1 MSNNVVNFTINLD
14 GNAYKGILQV
24 NDALDDVLVN
34 AKQVK
39 QSFSDWTK
47 DFMGLDA
54 LTNLVG
60 KVSQAFQSMVGSSLD
75 FEQQQANMR
84 TLLNGDAEAT
94 DNLIGKIREYGKA
107 TVYDRSGLIEAQ
119 KTMMAFGLDAE
130 YAFGKLKNIGD
141 IALGD
146 KQKMQSL
153 ALAFSQM
160 SSTGKLMGQDLLQM
174 INAGFNPLEVISQKT
189 GRSIAELK
197 EAMGKGAISAEMVA
211 QAFEWATEEGGRF
224 YQGAETA
231 AQTTAGKIA
240 KMKDQIDDFKISL
253 FEWSHGATAWAAELG
268 NMFVPLSQAM
278 PLFKGLYNISAT
290 TFKHLKA
297 LDFAG
302 VLGGIGRKAT
312 EARISLAFMRKDIET
327 CSMASLGFVR
337 NTVRATMAVGRFATV
352 GLFNA
357 VKGMGAYLLSLV
369 TGGAASRTFANVATA
384 SFAKFALS
392 AKAACKAVGV
402 AVTSIPIVGWIAAAV
417 AAVIG
422 LVTLLWNKSEGFR
435 RVVFGTWE
443 AVKAAV
449 SNAWQYVK
457 TAAQVTWEVLK
468 RVFDRLKESLSGLWE
483 RIKDLFTRLKAALAE
498 AWNRI
503 KPVLKNIAD
512 KVWDAVKVVMKVVA
526 VVTSVVAAVIAA
538 VGLLAKAVWDN
549 LLKPLFQRLFSIVST
564 VVSHVASAV
573 GDIVSFMT
581 SIPEKISTAL
591 DNVRTFFSDLWSSVA
606 GTVRNAVDRITDFVA
621 SIPEKTSSAFDN
633 VRVFFADAWSSV
645 TGTVRNAVDRITG
658 FVTSISER
666 ISTALES
673 VREFFA
679 RVWDSITEK
688 VRGCIDRI
696 TGFVAA
702 IPRRAADGLDNV
714 RAFFA
719 DAWSSVTGTVRN
731 AVDRI
736 TGFVTSIPE
745 RISTALESVRE
756 FFARVWDSI
765 TEKVRSCI
773 DRIKELVE
781 ELRAFVTETFA
792 KAGDFIAGVWER
804 VTEAVG
810 SAVDWIADK
819 LGRIA
824 GWVKTKM
831 VDPIKNAFTGMWDVI
846 RDVFDKILTKLGR
859 LFAPIRELWNKLFP
873 KDKMKDVRLAYGEG
887 TDKGTKS
894 WERSKGKGDVD
905 TGKEAIVLDGKDG
918 LDGLAGVNGKSGK
931 DGKLSDG
938 TLGKNAGTVA
948 GKAQQITI
956 KLESMVGT
964 MNFNGGLRDNASNV
978 ESTLAEMMARILGMA
993 ETAV

>member
-1 MSNNVVNFTINLD
+1 MSNQSVTFTINL
-14 GNAYKGILQV
+14 GGTAYKGMLQLDNAV
-24 NDALDDVLVN
+24 EQVLGSVKEATDVFDKLGKNALNFDVITN
-34 AKQVK
+34 AI
-39 QSFSDWTK
+39 
-47 DFMGLDA
+47 
-54 LTNLVG
+54 G
-60 KVSQAFQSMVGSSLD
+60 KVSQAFQSLVGSSLD

-189 GRSIAELK
+189 GKSIAELK
-197 EAMGKGAISAEMVA
+197 EEMGKGAISAEMVA

-240 KMKDQIDDFKISL
+240 KVKDQIDDFKISL
-253 FEWSHGATAWAAELG
+253 FEWSHGATAWAAEIG
-268 NMFVPLSQAM
+268 NMFVPLSQVL

-312 EARISLAFMRKDIET
+312 EARISLAFMRRDIET

-357 VKGMGAYLLSLV
+357 VKGMGAYLLSLI

-392 AKAACKAVGV
+392 AKAACRAVSV
-402 AVTSIPIVGWIAAAV
+402 AITSIPIIGWIAAAV

-443 AVKAAV
+443 AVKAVV
-449 SNAWQYVK
+449 SNVWQYVK
-457 TAAQVTWEVLK
+457 TAAQVVWEVLK
-468 RVFDRLKESLSGLWE
+468 RVFEWIRGLFERL
-483 RIKDLFTRLKAALAE
+483 RD
-498 AWNRI
+498 
-503 KPVLKNIAD
+503 
-512 KVWDAVKVVMKVVA
+512 
-526 VVTSVVAAVIAA
+526 SVVRI
-538 VGLLAKAVWDN
+538 
-549 LLKPLFQRLFSIVST
+549 F
-564 VVSHVASAV
+564 
-573 GDIVSFMT
+573 T
-581 SIPEKISTAL
+581 SIGE
-591 DNVRTFFSDLWSSVA
+591 FFSMVWGWVSE
-606 GTVRNAVDRITDFVA
+606 TVG
-621 SIPEKTSSAFDN
+621 K
-633 VRVFFADAWSSV
+633 
-645 TGTVRNAVDRITG
+645 
-658 FVTSISER
+658 
-666 ISTALES
+666 
-673 VREFFA
+673 
-679 RVWDSITEK
+679 
-688 VRGCIDRI
+688 
-696 TGFVAA
+696 
-702 IPRRAADGLDNV
+702 
-714 RAFFA
+714 
-719 DAWSSVTGTVRN
+719 
-731 AVDRI
+731 
-736 TGFVTSIPE
+736 
-745 RISTALESVRE
+745 
-756 FFARVWDSI
+756 
-765 TEKVRSCI
+765 
-773 DRIKELVE
+773 
-781 ELRAFVTETFA
+781 
-792 KAGDFIAGVWER
+792 
-804 VTEAVG
+804 
-810 SAVDWIADK
+810 AVDWMAKK
-819 LGRIA
+819 LGSVATWI
-824 GWVKTKM
+824 KTKM
-831 VDPIKNAFTGMWDVI
+831 VDPIRNAFIGMWNVI
-846 RDVFDKILTKLGR
+846 RDVFDKILTKLGK

-873 KDKMKDVRLAYGEG
+873 KNKMKDIKLAYGEG
-887 TDKGTKS
+887 ADKGTKS
-894 WERSKGKGDVD
+894 WERSKSKGDVD
-905 TGKEAIVLDGKDG
+905 TGKETMVLDGKDG

-931 DGKLSDG
+931 DGKTKKELSDG

-956 KLESMVGT
+956 KLENMVGT
-964 MNFNGGLRDNASNV
+964 MNFNGGLKDNASNV
-978 ESTLAEMMARILGMA
+978 ESTLTEMMARILGMA

>member
-1 MSNNVVNFTINLD
+1 MDNIVNFTINLNGTAYTGVAQLD
-14 GNAYKGILQV
+14 EALGN
-24 NDALDDVLVN
+24 VLVDVQ
-34 AKQVK
+34 KT
-39 QSFSDWTK
+39 QSWFGSLK
-47 DFMGLDA
+47 DAIGASSIKLDA
-54 LTNLVG
+54 FIGVVE
-60 KVSQAFQSMVGSSLD
+60 KVSQAFQSLVGSSLD

-84 TLLNGDAEAT
+84 TLLNGDTEAT

-189 GRSIAELK
+189 GKSIAELK
-197 EAMGKGAISAEMVA
+197 EEMGKGAISAEMVA

-240 KMKDQIDDFKISL
+240 KVKDQIDDFKISL
-253 FEWSHGATAWAAELG
+253 FEWSHGLTAWIAEMG
-268 NMFVPLSQAM
+268 NMVVPISQAIPM
-278 PLFKGLYNISAT
+278 FKVLYNISST
-290 TFKHLKA
+290 TFKHLKS

-302 VLGGIGRKAT
+302 MLGGIGRKAT

-327 CSMASLGFVR
+327 CSMASLGFIR

-384 SFAKFALS
+384 SFARFALS
-392 AKAACKAVGV
+392 AKAACRAVSV
-402 AVTSIPIVGWIAAAV
+402 AVTSIPIIGWIAAAV

-457 TAAQVTWEVLK
+457 TAVQIVWTVLK
-468 RVFDRLKESLSGLWE
+468 HVFQWYLNI
-483 RIKDLFTRLKAALAE
+483 IKTVFAA
-498 AWNRI
+498 
-503 KPVLKNIAD
+503 
-512 KVWDAVKVVMKVVA
+512 
-526 VVTSVVAAVIAA
+526 
-538 VGLLAKAVWDN
+538 
-549 LLKPLFQRLFSIVST
+549 
-564 VVSHVASAV
+564 
-573 GDIVSFMT
+573 
-581 SIPEKISTAL
+581 
-591 DNVRTFFSDLWSSVA
+591 
-606 GTVRNAVDRITDFVA
+606 VRNAV
-621 SIPEKTSSAFDN
+621 
-633 VRVFFADAWSSV
+633 
-645 TGTVRNAVDRITG
+645 
-658 FVTSISER
+658 ER
-666 ISTALES
+666 IVETLTTLWEH
-673 VREFFA
+673 VREIFA
-679 RVWDSITEK
+679 RI
-688 VRGCIDRI
+688 
-696 TGFVAA
+696 
-702 IPRRAADGLDNV
+702 
-714 RAFFA
+714 
-719 DAWSSVTGTVRN
+719 
-731 AVDRI
+731 
-736 TGFVTSIPE
+736 
-745 RISTALESVRE
+745 
-756 FFARVWDSI
+756 
-765 TEKVRSCI
+765 
-773 DRIKELVE
+773 
-781 ELRAFVTETFA
+781 
-792 KAGDFIAGVWER
+792 GDFIHGVWSR
-804 VTEAVG
+804 VCESFGVAIN
-810 SAVDWIADK
+810 WIVDK
-819 LGRIA
+819 LGRIG
-824 GWVKTKM
+824 GWIKTKM
-831 VDPIKNAFTGMWDVI
+831 VDPIKDAFTGMWNVI
-846 RDVFDKILTKLGR
+846 RDVFDKILTKLGK

-873 KDKMKDVRLAYGEG
+873 KDKMKDVKLAYAEG
-887 TDKGTKS
+887 ADKGTKS
-894 WERSKGKGDVD
+894 WEKSKSKGDVD
-905 TGKEAIVLDGKDG
+905 TGKETIVLDGKDG

-931 DGKLSDG
+931 DGKTKKELSDG

-956 KLESMVGT
+956 KLENMVGT

-993 ETAV
+993 ETAA

>member
-1 MSNNVVNFTINLD
+1 MANQTVNFTINLD
-14 GNAYKGILQV
+14 GNAYTGIAQI
-24 NDALDDVLVN
+24 DAALGNVLVN
-34 AKQVK
+34 AKNTK
-39 QSFSDWTK
+39 SFFERFKTAAFNFDVI
-47 DFMGLDA
+47 
-54 LTNLVG
+54 TNAIG
-60 KVSQAFQSMVGSSLD
+60 KVSQAFQSLVGSSLD

-189 GRSIAELK
+189 GKSIAELK
-197 EAMGKGAISAEMVA
+197 EEMGKGAISAEMVA

-240 KMKDQIDDFKISL
+240 KVKDQIDDFKISL
-253 FEWSHGATAWAAELG
+253 FEWSHGATAWAAEIG
-268 NMFVPLSQAM
+268 NMFVPLSQSI
-278 PLFKGLYNISAT
+278 PIFKGLYNISST

-302 VLGGIGRKAT
+302 MLGGIGRKAT

-327 CSMASLGFVR
+327 CSMASLGFIR
-337 NTVRATMAVGRFATV
+337 NTVRATIAVGRFATV

-392 AKAACKAVGV
+392 AKAACRAVSV
-402 AVTSIPIVGWIAAAV
+402 AVTSIPIIGWIAAAV

-435 RVVFGTWE
+435 QVVFGTWE
-443 AVKAAV
+443 AVRAAV
-449 SNAWQYVK
+449 SNAWQYIK
-457 TAAQVTWEVLK
+457 TTAQVTWEVLK

-503 KPVLKNIAD
+503 KPVLANIAE
-512 KVWDAVKVVMKVVA
+512 KVWGAVKVVMKVVA
-526 VVTSVVAAVIAA
+526 VVSLVVGAVIAA
-538 VGLLAKAVWDN
+538 VGLLVKTVWDN

-564 VVSHVASAV
+564 VVSRVATAV
-573 GDIVSFMT
+573 GKIV
-581 SIPEKISTAL
+581 
-591 DNVRTFFSDLWSSVA
+591 
-606 GTVRNAVDRITDFVA
+606 
-621 SIPEKTSSAFDN
+621 
-633 VRVFFADAWSSV
+633 
-645 TGTVRNAVDRITG
+645 
-658 FVTSISER
+658 
-666 ISTALES
+666 
-673 VREFFA
+673 
-679 RVWDSITEK
+679 
-688 VRGCIDRI
+688 
-696 TGFVAA
+696 
-702 IPRRAADGLDNV
+702 
-714 RAFFA
+714 
-719 DAWSSVTGTVRN
+719 
-731 AVDRI
+731 
-736 TGFVTSIPE
+736 GFVTSIPE
-745 RISTALESVRE
+745 RISTTLDNVRE
-756 FFARVWDSI
+756 FFAKVWDSI
-765 TEKVRSCI
+765 TGKVRSCI

-792 KAGDFIAGVWER
+792 KAGDFITGVWER
-804 VTEAVG
+804 VRESVG
-810 SAVDWIADK
+810 VAVDWIADK

-831 VDPIKNAFTGMWDVI
+831 VDPIRNAFTGMWNVI
-846 RDVFDKILTKLGR
+846 RDVFDKILTKLGK

-873 KDKMKDVRLAYGEG
+873 KDKMKDVELAYAEG
-887 TDKGTKS
+887 ADKGTKS
-894 WERSKGKGDVD
+894 WEKSKSKGDVD
-905 TGKEAIVLDGKDG
+905 TGKETMVLDGKDG
-918 LDGLAGVNGKSGK
+918 LDGLSGVNGKSGK
-931 DGKLSDG
+931 DGKTKKELSEG

-956 KLESMVGT
+956 KLENMVGT

-993 ETAV
+993 ETAA

>member
-1 MSNNVVNFTINLD
+1 MANQTVNFTINLD
-14 GNAYKGILQV
+14 GNAYTGIAQI
-24 NDALDDVLVN
+24 DAALGNVLVN
-34 AKQVK
+34 AKNTK
-39 QSFSDWTK
+39 SFFERFKTAAFNFDVI
-47 DFMGLDA
+47 
-54 LTNLVG
+54 TNAIG

-189 GRSIAELK
+189 GRSMAELK

-240 KMKDQIDDFKISL
+240 KVKDQIDDFKISL
-253 FEWSHGATAWAAELG
+253 FEWSHGATAWAAEIG
-268 NMFVPLSQAM
+268 NMFVPLSQSI
-278 PLFKGLYNISAT
+278 PIFKGLYNISST
-290 TFKHLKA
+290 TFKHLQA
-297 LDFAG
+297 LDFSG
-302 VLGGIGRKAT
+302 MLGGIGRKAT

-327 CSMASLGFVR
+327 CSMASLGFIR
-337 NTVRATMAVGRFATV
+337 NTVRATIAVGRFATV

-384 SFAKFALS
+384 SFARFALS
-392 AKAACKAVGV
+392 AKAACRAVSV
-402 AVTSIPIVGWIAAAV
+402 AVTSIPIIGWIAAAV

-449 SNAWQYVK
+449 SNAWQYIK

-468 RVFDRLKESLSGLWE
+468 RVFTRLKEALSGLWE

-503 KPVLKNIAD
+503 KPVLANIAE
-512 KVWDAVKVVMKVVA
+512 KVWGAVKVVMKVVA
-526 VVTSVVAAVIAA
+526 VVSLVVGAVIAA
-538 VGLLAKAVWDN
+538 VGLLVKTVWDN

-564 VVSHVASAV
+564 IVSRVATAV
-573 GDIVSFMT
+573 GNIVSFVT
-581 SIPEKISTAL
+581 SIPEKISTALDNVREFFTRAWDSITGKVRSCIDRITGFVKSIPEKISTAL
-591 DNVRTFFSDLWSSVA
+591 DNVRTFFSNLWSGVTS
-606 GTVRNAVDRITDFVA
+606 TVRND
-621 SIPEKTSSAFDN
+621 
-633 VRVFFADAWSSV
+633 
-645 TGTVRNAVDRITG
+645 
-658 FVTSISER
+658 
-666 ISTALES
+666 
-673 VREFFA
+673 
-679 RVWDSITEK
+679 
-688 VRGCIDRI
+688 
-696 TGFVAA
+696 
-702 IPRRAADGLDNV
+702 
-714 RAFFA
+714 
-719 DAWSSVTGTVRN
+719 
-731 AVDRI
+731 VDRI

-745 RISTALESVRE
+745 RISTALDNVRE

-765 TEKVRSCI
+765 TGKVRSCI

-781 ELRAFVTETFA
+781 ELRTFVTETFA

-804 VTEAVG
+804 VRESVG
-810 SAVDWIADK
+810 VAVDWIADK
-819 LGRIA
+819 FSRIA

-831 VDPIKNAFTGMWDVI
+831 VDPIKNAFTGMWNVI
-846 RDVFDKILTKLGR
+846 RDVFDKILTKLGK

-873 KDKMKDVRLAYGEG
+873 KDKMKDVKLAYAEG
-887 TDKGTKS
+887 ADKGTKS
-894 WERSKGKGDVD
+894 WEKSKSKGDVD
-905 TGKEAIVLDGKDG
+905 TGKETIVLDGKDG

-931 DGKLSDG
+931 DGKTKKELSDG
-938 TLGKNAGTVA
+938 TLGINAGTVA

-956 KLESMVGT
+956 KLENMVGT

-993 ETAV
+993 ETAA

>member
-39 QSFSDWTK
+39 HSFSDWTK
-47 DFMGLDA
+47 DLMGLDA
-54 LTNLVG
+54 VTNLVG
-60 KVSQAFQSMVGSSLD
+60 KVSQAFQSLVGSSLD

-119 KTMMAFGLDAE
+119 KTMMAFGVDAE

-189 GRSIAELK
+189 GKSIADLK
-197 EAMGKGAISAEMVA
+197 EEMGKGAISAEMVA

-240 KMKDQIDDFKISL
+240 KVKDQIDDFKISL
-253 FEWSHGATAWAAELG
+253 FEWSHGLTAWIAEMG
-268 NMFVPLSQAM
+268 NMVVPISQAI
-278 PLFKGLYNISAT
+278 PLIDAMWKGI
-290 TFKHLKA
+290 KRLKA

-302 VLGGIGRKAT
+302 MLGGIGRKAT

-327 CSMASLGFVR
+327 CSMASLGFIR

-369 TGGAASRTFANVATA
+369 TGGAASRTFANVATV

-392 AKAACKAVGV
+392 AKTACRAVSV
-402 AVTSIPIVGWIAAAV
+402 AVTSIPIIGWIAAAV

-443 AVKAAV
+443 AVKTAV

-468 RVFDRLKESLSGLWE
+468 RVFTRLKEALSGLWE

-503 KPVLKNIAD
+503 KPVLKNIAE
-512 KVWDAVKVVMKVVA
+512 KVWDAVKMVMKVVA
-526 VVTSVVAAVIAA
+526 VVSLVVGAVIAA
-538 VGLLAKAVWDN
+538 VGLLVKTVWDN

-564 VVSHVASAV
+564 VVSRVATTV
-573 GDIVSFMT
+573 GKIVGFVTSIPERISTALDNVREFFT
-581 SIPEKISTAL
+581 RAWDGITGKVRSYIDRITDFVKSIPEKISTAL
-591 DNVRTFFSDLWSSVA
+591 DNVRTFFADVWNSVTS
-606 GTVRNAVDRITDFVA
+606 TVRND
-621 SIPEKTSSAFDN
+621 
-633 VRVFFADAWSSV
+633 
-645 TGTVRNAVDRITG
+645 VDRITG
-658 FVTSISER
+658 FVKSIPER
-666 ISTALES
+666 ISTTLDN

-679 RVWDSITEK
+679 RVWDSIT
-688 VRGCIDRI
+688 G
-696 TGFVAA
+696 
-702 IPRRAADGLDNV
+702 
-714 RAFFA
+714 
-719 DAWSSVTGTVRN
+719 
-731 AVDRI
+731 
-736 TGFVTSIPE
+736 
-745 RISTALESVRE
+745 
-756 FFARVWDSI
+756 
-765 TEKVRSCI
+765 KVRSCI

-781 ELRAFVTETFA
+781 ELRTFVTETFA
-792 KAGDFIAGVWER
+792 NAGDFITGVWER
-804 VTEAVG
+804 VRESVG
-810 SAVDWIADK
+810 VAVDWIADK

-831 VDPIKNAFTGMWDVI
+831 VDPIRNAFTGMWNVI
-846 RDVFDKILTKLGR
+846 RDVFDKILTKLGK

-873 KDKMKDVRLAYGEG
+873 NDKMKDVKLAYAEG
-887 TDKGTKS
+887 ADKGTKS
-894 WERSKGKGDVD
+894 WEKSKNKGDVD
-905 TGKEAIVLDGKDG
+905 TGKETIVLDGKDG

-931 DGKLSDG
+931 DGKTKKELSDG

-956 KLESMVGT
+956 KLENMVGT

-993 ETAV
+993 ETAA

>member
-1 MSNNVVNFTINLD
+1 MDNIVNFTINLNGTAYTGVAQLD
-14 GNAYKGILQV
+14 EALGN
-24 NDALDDVLVN
+24 VLVDVQ
-34 AKQVK
+34 KT
-39 QSFSDWTK
+39 QSWFGSLK
-47 DFMGLDA
+47 DAIGASSIKLDA
-54 LTNLVG
+54 FIGVVE
-60 KVSQAFQSMVGSSLD
+60 KVSQAFQSLVGSSLD

-84 TLLNGDAEAT
+84 TLLNGDTEAT

-189 GRSIAELK
+189 GKSIAELK
-197 EAMGKGAISAEMVA
+197 EEMGKGAISAEMVA

-240 KMKDQIDDFKISL
+240 KVKDQIDDFKISL
-253 FEWSHGATAWAAELG
+253 FEWSHGLTAWIAEMG
-268 NMFVPLSQAM
+268 NMVVPISQAIPM
-278 PLFKGLYNISAT
+278 FKVFYNISASA
-290 TFKHLKA
+290 FKHLKA

-302 VLGGIGRKAT
+302 MLGGIGRKAT

-327 CSMASLGFVR
+327 CSMASLGFIR

-392 AKAACKAVGV
+392 AKAACRAVSV

-449 SNAWQYVK
+449 SNALQYVK
-457 TAAQVTWEVLK
+457 TAAQMVWEVLK
-468 RVFDRLKESLSGLWE
+468 RVFEWIRGLFERL
-483 RIKDLFTRLKAALAE
+483 RD
-498 AWNRI
+498 
-503 KPVLKNIAD
+503 
-512 KVWDAVKVVMKVVA
+512 
-526 VVTSVVAAVIAA
+526 SVVRI
-538 VGLLAKAVWDN
+538 
-549 LLKPLFQRLFSIVST
+549 F
-564 VVSHVASAV
+564 
-573 GDIVSFMT
+573 T
-581 SIPEKISTAL
+581 SIGE
-591 DNVRTFFSDLWSSVA
+591 FFSSVWGWMAETA
-606 GTVRNAVDRITDFVA
+606 G
-621 SIPEKTSSAFDN
+621 K
-633 VRVFFADAWSSV
+633 
-645 TGTVRNAVDRITG
+645 
-658 FVTSISER
+658 
-666 ISTALES
+666 
-673 VREFFA
+673 
-679 RVWDSITEK
+679 
-688 VRGCIDRI
+688 
-696 TGFVAA
+696 
-702 IPRRAADGLDNV
+702 
-714 RAFFA
+714 
-719 DAWSSVTGTVRN
+719 
-731 AVDRI
+731 
-736 TGFVTSIPE
+736 
-745 RISTALESVRE
+745 
-756 FFARVWDSI
+756 
-765 TEKVRSCI
+765 
-773 DRIKELVE
+773 
-781 ELRAFVTETFA
+781 
-792 KAGDFIAGVWER
+792 
-804 VTEAVG
+804 
-810 SAVDWIADK
+810 AVDWMSRK
-819 LGRIA
+819 LGGVATWI
-824 GWVKTKM
+824 KTKM
-831 VDPIKNAFTGMWDVI
+831 VDPIKNAFTGMWNVV
-846 RDVFDKILTKLGR
+846 RDVFDKILTKLGK

-873 KDKMKDVRLAYGEG
+873 KDKMKDVKLAYAEG
-887 TDKGTKS
+887 ADKGTKS
-894 WERSKGKGDVD
+894 WEKSKNKGDVD
-905 TGKEAIVLDGKDG
+905 TGKETVVLDGKDG

-931 DGKLSDG
+931 DGKTKKELSEG

-956 KLESMVGT
+956 KLENMVGT

-993 ETAV
+993 ETAA

>member
-1 MSNNVVNFTINLD
+1 MANQTVNFTINLD
-14 GNAYKGILQV
+14 GNAYTGIAQI
-24 NDALDDVLVN
+24 DAALGNVLVN
-34 AKQVK
+34 AKNTK
-39 QSFSDWTK
+39 SFFERFKTAAFNFDVI
-47 DFMGLDA
+47 
-54 LTNLVG
+54 TNAIG
-60 KVSQAFQSMVGSSLD
+60 KVSQAFQSLVGSSLD

-189 GRSIAELK
+189 GKSIAELK
-197 EAMGKGAISAEMVA
+197 EEMGKGAISAEMVA

-240 KMKDQIDDFKISL
+240 KVKDQIDDFKISL
-253 FEWSHGATAWAAELG
+253 FEWSHGATAWAAEIG
-268 NMFVPLSQAM
+268 NMFVPLSQSI
-278 PLFKGLYNISAT
+278 PIFKGLYNISST
-290 TFKHLKA
+290 TFKHLQA
-297 LDFAG
+297 LDFSG
-302 VLGGIGRKAT
+302 MLGGIGRKAT

-327 CSMASLGFVR
+327 CSMASLGFIR
-337 NTVRATMAVGRFATV
+337 NTVRATIAVGRFATV

-384 SFAKFALS
+384 SFARFALS
-392 AKAACKAVGV
+392 AKAACRAVSV
-402 AVTSIPIVGWIAAAV
+402 AVTSIPIIGWIAAAV

-468 RVFDRLKESLSGLWE
+468 RVFTRLKEALSGLWE

-503 KPVLKNIAD
+503 KPVLANIAE
-512 KVWDAVKVVMKVVA
+512 KVWGAVKVVMKVVA
-526 VVTSVVAAVIAA
+526 VVSLVVGAVIAA
-538 VGLLAKAVWDN
+538 VGLLVKTVWDN

-564 VVSHVASAV
+564 VVSRVATAV
-573 GDIVSFMT
+573 GKIV
-581 SIPEKISTAL
+581 
-591 DNVRTFFSDLWSSVA
+591 
-606 GTVRNAVDRITDFVA
+606 
-621 SIPEKTSSAFDN
+621 
-633 VRVFFADAWSSV
+633 
-645 TGTVRNAVDRITG
+645 
-658 FVTSISER
+658 
-666 ISTALES
+666 
-673 VREFFA
+673 
-679 RVWDSITEK
+679 
-688 VRGCIDRI
+688 
-696 TGFVAA
+696 
-702 IPRRAADGLDNV
+702 
-714 RAFFA
+714 
-719 DAWSSVTGTVRN
+719 
-731 AVDRI
+731 
-736 TGFVTSIPE
+736 GFVTSIPE
-745 RISTALESVRE
+745 RISTALDNVREFFTRAWDGITGKVRSYIDRITDFVKFIPERISTALDNVRTFFADVWNSVTSTVRNDVDRITGFVKSIPERISTTLDNVRE

-765 TEKVRSCI
+765 TGKVRSCI

-781 ELRAFVTETFA
+781 ELRTFVTETFA
-792 KAGDFIAGVWER
+792 KAGNFIAGVWER
-804 VTEAVG
+804 VRESVG
-810 SAVDWIADK
+810 VAVDWIADK

-824 GWVKTKM
+824 GWVKTRM
-831 VDPIKNAFTGMWDVI
+831 VDPIKNAFTGMWNVI
-846 RDVFDKILTKLGR
+846 RDVFDKILTKLGK

-873 KDKMKDVRLAYGEG
+873 KDKMKDVKLAYAEG
-887 TDKGTKS
+887 ADKGTKS
-894 WERSKGKGDVD
+894 WEKSKNKGDVD
-905 TGKEAIVLDGKDG
+905 TGKETIVLDGKDG

-931 DGKLSDG
+931 DGKTKKELTEG
-938 TLGKNAGTVA
+938 TIGKNAGTVA

-956 KLESMVGT
+956 KLENMVGT

-993 ETAV
+993 ETAA

>member
-1 MSNNVVNFTINLD
+1 MANQTVNFTINLD
-14 GNAYKGILQV
+14 GNAYTGIAQI
-24 NDALDDVLVN
+24 DAALGNVLVN
-34 AKQVK
+34 AKNTK
-39 QSFSDWTK
+39 SFFERFKTAAFNFDVI
-47 DFMGLDA
+47 
-54 LTNLVG
+54 TNAIG

-189 GRSIAELK
+189 GKSIAELK
-197 EAMGKGAISAEMVA
+197 EEMGKGAISAEMVA

-240 KMKDQIDDFKISL
+240 KVKDQIDDFKISL
-253 FEWSHGATAWAAELG
+253 FEWSHGATAWAAEIG
-268 NMFVPLSQAM
+268 NMFVPLSQSI
-278 PLFKGLYNISAT
+278 PIFKGLYNISST

-302 VLGGIGRKAT
+302 MLGGIGRKAT

-327 CSMASLGFVR
+327 CSMASLGFIR

-392 AKAACKAVGV
+392 AKAACRAVSV
-402 AVTSIPIVGWIAAAV
+402 AVTSIPIIGWIAAAV

-435 RVVFGTWE
+435 QVVFGTWE
-443 AVKAAV
+443 AVRAAV
-449 SNAWQYVK
+449 SNAWQYIK

-468 RVFDRLKESLSGLWE
+468 RVFTRLKEALSGLWE
-483 RIKDLFTRLKAALAE
+483 RIKDLFNRLKAALAE

-503 KPVLKNIAD
+503 KPVLANIAE
-512 KVWDAVKVVMKVVA
+512 KVWGAVKVVMKVVA
-526 VVTSVVAAVIAA
+526 VVSLVVGAVIAA
-538 VGLLAKAVWDN
+538 VGLLVKTVWDN

-564 VVSHVASAV
+564 IVSRVATAV
-573 GDIVSFMT
+573 GKIVGFVT
-581 SIPEKISTAL
+581 SIPGRISNAL
-591 DNVRTFFSDLWSSVA
+591 DNVREFFTRAWD
-606 GTVRNAVDRITDFVA
+606 GITGKVRN
-621 SIPEKTSSAFDN
+621 
-633 VRVFFADAWSSV
+633 
-645 TGTVRNAVDRITG
+645 
-658 FVTSISER
+658 
-666 ISTALES
+666 
-673 VREFFA
+673 
-679 RVWDSITEK
+679 
-688 VRGCIDRI
+688 CI
-696 TGFVAA
+696 
-702 IPRRAADGLDNV
+702 
-714 RAFFA
+714 
-719 DAWSSVTGTVRN
+719 
-731 AVDRI
+731 DRI

-745 RISTALESVRE
+745 RISTALKNVRE

-765 TEKVRSCI
+765 TGKVHSCIDSITGFVKSIPERISTALENVREFFARVWDGITGKVRSCI

-781 ELRAFVTETFA
+781 ELRTFVTETFA

-804 VTEAVG
+804 VRKSVG
-810 SAVDWIADK
+810 VAVDWIADK

-831 VDPIKNAFTGMWDVI
+831 VDPIRNAFTGMWNVI
-846 RDVFDKILTKLGR
+846 RDVFDKILTKLGK

-873 KDKMKDVRLAYGEG
+873 KDKMKDVKLAYAEG
-887 TDKGTKS
+887 ADKGTKS
-894 WERSKGKGDVD
+894 WEKSKNKGDVD
-905 TGKEAIVLDGKDG
+905 TGKETIVLDGKDG

-931 DGKLSDG
+931 DGKTKKELSDG

-956 KLESMVGT
+956 KLENMVGT
-964 MNFNGGLRDNASNV
+964 MNFNGGLKDNASNV

-993 ETAV
+993 ETAA

>member
-1 MSNNVVNFTINLD
+1 MSNQSVTFTINL
-14 GNAYKGILQV
+14 GGTAYKGMLQLDNAV
-24 NDALDDVLVN
+24 EQVLGSVKEATDVFDKLGKNALNFDVITN
-34 AKQVK
+34 AI
-39 QSFSDWTK
+39 
-47 DFMGLDA
+47 
-54 LTNLVG
+54 G

-189 GRSIAELK
+189 GKSIAELK
-197 EAMGKGAISAEMVA
+197 EEMGKGAISAEMVA

-240 KMKDQIDDFKISL
+240 KVKDQIDDFKISL

-290 TFKHLKA
+290 TFKHLQA
-297 LDFAG
+297 LDFSG
-302 VLGGIGRKAT
+302 MLGGIGRKAT

-327 CSMASLGFVR
+327 CSIASLGFVR

-357 VKGMGAYLLSLV
+357 VKGLGAYLLSLV
-369 TGGAASRTFANVATA
+369 TSGAASRTFANVATA
-384 SFAKFALS
+384 SFARFALS
-392 AKAACKAVGV
+392 AKAACRAVSV
-402 AVTSIPIVGWIAAAV
+402 AVTSIPIIGWIAAAV

-435 RVVFGTWE
+435 QAVFGTWE
-443 AVKAAV
+443 AVRAAV
-449 SNAWQYVK
+449 SNAWQYIK

-468 RVFDRLKESLSGLWE
+468 RVFTRLKEALSGLWE
-483 RIKDLFTRLKAALAE
+483 RIKDLFNRLKAALAE

-503 KPVLKNIAD
+503 KPVLANIAE
-512 KVWDAVKVVMKVVA
+512 KVWGAVKVVMKVVA
-526 VVTSVVAAVIAA
+526 VVSLVVGAVIAA
-538 VGLLAKAVWDN
+538 VGLLVKTVWDN

-564 VVSHVASAV
+564 VVSHVATAV
-573 GDIVSFMT
+573 GKIVGFVT
-581 SIPEKISTAL
+581 SIPERISNAL
-591 DNVRTFFSDLWSSVA
+591 DNVREFFTRAWD
-606 GTVRNAVDRITDFVA
+606 GITGKVRN
-621 SIPEKTSSAFDN
+621 
-633 VRVFFADAWSSV
+633 
-645 TGTVRNAVDRITG
+645 
-658 FVTSISER
+658 
-666 ISTALES
+666 
-673 VREFFA
+673 
-679 RVWDSITEK
+679 
-688 VRGCIDRI
+688 CI
-696 TGFVAA
+696 
-702 IPRRAADGLDNV
+702 
-714 RAFFA
+714 
-719 DAWSSVTGTVRN
+719 
-731 AVDRI
+731 DRI

-745 RISTALESVRE
+745 RISTAVDNVRE
-756 FFARVWDSI
+756 FFARVWDGI
-765 TEKVRSCI
+765 TGKVRSCI

-781 ELRAFVTETFA
+781 ELRAFVTGTFA

-804 VTEAVG
+804 VRESLGV
-810 SAVDWIADK
+810 AVDWIADK

-831 VDPIKNAFTGMWDVI
+831 VDPIRNAFTGMWNVI
-846 RDVFDKILTKLGR
+846 RDVFDKILTKLGK

-873 KDKMKDVRLAYGEG
+873 KDKMKDVKLAYAEG
-887 TDKGTKS
+887 ADKGTKS
-894 WERSKGKGDVD
+894 WEKSKNKGDVD
-905 TGKEAIVLDGKDG
+905 TGKETIVLDGKDG

-931 DGKLSDG
+931 DGKTKKELSDG

-956 KLESMVGT
+956 KLENMVGT
-964 MNFNGGLRDNASNV
+964 MNFNGGLKDNASNV

-993 ETAV
+993 ETAA

>member
-39 QSFSDWTK
+39 HSFSDWTK
-47 DFMGLDA
+47 DLMGLDA
-54 LTNLVG
+54 VTNLVS
-60 KVSQAFQSMVGSSLD
+60 KVSQAFQSLVGSSLD

-160 SSTGKLMGQDLLQM
+160 SSSGKLMGQDLLQM

-312 EARISLAFMRKDIET
+312 EARISLAFMRRDIET

-369 TGGAASRTFANVATA
+369 TSGAASRTFANVATA

-483 RIKDLFTRLKAALAE
+483 RIKDLFTRLKAVFEE

-503 KPVLKNIAD
+503 RPVLKNIAE
-512 KVWDAVKVVMKVVA
+512 KVRDAVKAVMKAVA
-526 VVTSVVAAVIAA
+526 VVSLVVGAVIAA
-538 VGLLAKAVWDN
+538 VGLLVKTVWDN

-564 VVSHVASAV
+564 VVSRVAAAV

-591 DNVRTFFSDLWSSVA
+591 DNVRA
-606 GTVRNAVDRITDFVA
+606 
-621 SIPEKTSSAFDN
+621 
-633 VRVFFADAWSSV
+633 FFADAWDSV

-658 FVTSISER
+658 FV
-666 ISTALES
+666 A
-673 VREFFA
+673 
-679 RVWDSITEK
+679 
-688 VRGCIDRI
+688 
-696 TGFVAA
+696 
-702 IPRRAADGLDNV
+702 
-714 RAFFA
+714 
-719 DAWSSVTGTVRN
+719 
-731 AVDRI
+731 
-736 TGFVTSIPE
+736 SIPE
-745 RISTALESVRE
+745 
-756 FFARVWDSI
+756 
-765 TEKVRSCI
+765 
-773 DRIKELVE
+773 
-781 ELRAFVTETFA
+781 
-792 KAGDFIAGVWER
+792 
-804 VTEAVG
+804 
-810 SAVDWIADK
+810 
-819 LGRIA
+819 
-824 GWVKTKM
+824 KT
-831 VDPIKNAFTGMWDVI
+831 
-846 RDVFDKILTKLGR
+846 
-859 LFAPIRELWNKLFP
+859 
-873 KDKMKDVRLAYGEG
+873 
-887 TDKGTKS
+887 S
-894 WERSKGKGDVD
+894 
-905 TGKEAIVLDGKDG
+905 
-918 LDGLAGVNGKSGK
+918 
-931 DGKLSDG
+931 
-938 TLGKNAGTVA
+938 
-948 GKAQQITI
+948 
-956 KLESMVGT
+956 
-964 MNFNGGLRDNASNV
+964 
-978 ESTLAEMMARILGMA
+978 
-993 ETAV
+993 

>member
-1 MSNNVVNFTINLD
+1 MANQTVNFTINLD
-14 GNAYKGILQV
+14 GNAYTGIAQI
-24 NDALDDVLVN
+24 DAALGNVLVN
-34 AKQVK
+34 AKNTK
-39 QSFSDWTK
+39 SFFERFKTAAFNFDVI
-47 DFMGLDA
+47 
-54 LTNLVG
+54 TNAIG
-60 KVSQAFQSMVGSSLD
+60 KVSQAFQSLVGSSLD

-189 GRSIAELK
+189 GKSIAELK
-197 EAMGKGAISAEMVA
+197 EEMGKGAISAEMVA

-240 KMKDQIDDFKISL
+240 KVKDQIDDFKISL
-253 FEWSHGATAWAAELG
+253 FEWSHGATAWAAEIG
-268 NMFVPLSQAM
+268 NMFVPLSQSI
-278 PLFKGLYNISAT
+278 PIFKGLYNISST

-302 VLGGIGRKAT
+302 MLGGIGRKAT

-327 CSMASLGFVR
+327 CSMASLGFIR

-384 SFAKFALS
+384 SFARFALS
-392 AKAACKAVGV
+392 AKAACKAVSV
-402 AVTSIPIVGWIAAAV
+402 AVTSIPIIGWIAAAV

-468 RVFDRLKESLSGLWE
+468 RVFTRLKEALSGLWE

-503 KPVLKNIAD
+503 KPVLANIAE
-512 KVWDAVKVVMKVVA
+512 KVWGAVKVVMKVVA
-526 VVTSVVAAVIAA
+526 VVSLVVGAVIAA
-538 VGLLAKAVWDN
+538 VGLLVKTVWDN

-564 VVSHVASAV
+564 IVSRVATAV
-573 GDIVSFMT
+573 GKIV
-581 SIPEKISTAL
+581 
-591 DNVRTFFSDLWSSVA
+591 
-606 GTVRNAVDRITDFVA
+606 
-621 SIPEKTSSAFDN
+621 
-633 VRVFFADAWSSV
+633 
-645 TGTVRNAVDRITG
+645 
-658 FVTSISER
+658 
-666 ISTALES
+666 
-673 VREFFA
+673 
-679 RVWDSITEK
+679 
-688 VRGCIDRI
+688 
-696 TGFVAA
+696 
-702 IPRRAADGLDNV
+702 
-714 RAFFA
+714 
-719 DAWSSVTGTVRN
+719 
-731 AVDRI
+731 
-736 TGFVTSIPE
+736 GFVTSIPE
-745 RISTALESVRE
+745 RISTALDNVRTFFADQWYIITTTVHSYIDRITGFVKSIPERISTALDNVRTFFADQWYIITTTVHSYVDRIIGFATSIPERISTALDNVRTFFADVWNSVTSTVRNDVNRITGFVKSIPERISTALDNVRE
-756 FFARVWDSI
+756 FFSRVWDSI
-765 TEKVRSCI
+765 TGKVRSCI

-792 KAGDFIAGVWER
+792 KAGDFITGVWER
-804 VTEAVG
+804 VRESVG
-810 SAVDWIADK
+810 VAVDWIADK

-831 VDPIKNAFTGMWDVI
+831 VDPIRNAFTGMWNVI
-846 RDVFDKILTKLGR
+846 RDVFDKILTKLGK

-873 KDKMKDVRLAYGEG
+873 KDKMKDVKLAYVEG
-887 TDKGTKS
+887 ADKGTKS
-894 WERSKGKGDVD
+894 WEKSKSKGDVD
-905 TGKEAIVLDGKDG
+905 TGKETMVLDGKDG

-931 DGKLSDG
+931 DGKTKKELSDG

-956 KLESMVGT
+956 KLENMVGT

-978 ESTLAEMMARILGMA
+978 ESTLTEMMARILGMA
-993 ETAV
+993 ETAA

>member
-1 MSNNVVNFTINLD
+1 MANQTVNFTINLD
-14 GNAYKGILQV
+14 GNAYTGIAQI
-24 NDALDDVLVN
+24 DAALGNVLVN
-34 AKQVK
+34 AKNTK
-39 QSFSDWTK
+39 SFFEKFKTAAFNFDVI
-47 DFMGLDA
+47 
-54 LTNLVG
+54 TNAIG

-189 GRSIAELK
+189 GKSIAELK
-197 EAMGKGAISAEMVA
+197 EEMGKGAISAEMVA

-240 KMKDQIDDFKISL
+240 KVKDQIDDFKITL
-253 FEWSHGATAWAAELG
+253 FEATNGLTAWIAEAG
-268 NMFVPLSQAM
+268 NMFVPVAQAF
-278 PLFKGLYNISAT
+278 PLFQTIGKGVVNTVKWCGTNWS
-290 TFKHLKA
+290 
-297 LDFAG
+297 
-302 VLGGIGRKAT
+302 
-312 EARISLAFMRKDIET
+312 
-327 CSMASLGFVR
+327 GFV
-337 NTVRATMAVGRFATV
+337 NLVKSGVV
-352 GLFNA
+352 SIGLN
-357 VKGMGAYLLSLV
+357 MGILKFSIVSA
-369 TGGAASRTFANVATA
+369 GGFFPWLRGVATA
-384 SFAKFALS
+384 ACRGIS
-392 AKAACKAVGV
+392 AAIM
-402 AVTSIPIVGWIAAAV
+402 SIPVVGWIIAIGT
-417 AAVIG
+417 AVIG
-422 LVTLLWNKSEGFR
+422 TVALLWNKCEGFR
-435 RVVFGTWE
+435 RLVFGTWE

-468 RVFDRLKESLSGLWE
+468 RVFTRLKEALSGLWE

-503 KPVLKNIAD
+503 KPVLANIAE
-512 KVWDAVKVVMKVVA
+512 KVWGAVKVVMKVVA
-526 VVTSVVAAVIAA
+526 VVSLVVGAVIAA
-538 VGLLAKAVWDN
+538 VGLLVKTVWDN

-564 VVSHVASAV
+564 IVSSVATAV
-573 GDIVSFMT
+573 GKIVGFVTSIPERISTALDNVREFFTRAWDGITGKVRSYIDRITGFVKSIPERISTALDDVRTSFADQWYIITTTVHNYVDRIIGFATSIPERISTTLDNVREFFARVWDGITGKVRNCIDRITGFVT

-591 DNVRTFFSDLWSSVA
+591 DNVRTFFADVWNSVTS
-606 GTVRNAVDRITDFVA
+606 TVRNDV
-621 SIPEKTSSAFDN
+621 N
-633 VRVFFADAWSSV
+633 
-645 TGTVRNAVDRITG
+645 RITG
-658 FVTSISER
+658 FVKSIPER
-666 ISTALES
+666 ISTALDN

-679 RVWDSITEK
+679 RVWDSIT
-688 VRGCIDRI
+688 G
-696 TGFVAA
+696 
-702 IPRRAADGLDNV
+702 
-714 RAFFA
+714 
-719 DAWSSVTGTVRN
+719 
-731 AVDRI
+731 
-736 TGFVTSIPE
+736 
-745 RISTALESVRE
+745 
-756 FFARVWDSI
+756 
-765 TEKVRSCI
+765 KVRSCI

-804 VTEAVG
+804 VRESVG
-810 SAVDWIADK
+810 VAVDWIADK

-831 VDPIKNAFTGMWDVI
+831 VDPIRNAFTGMWNVI
-846 RDVFDKILTKLGR
+846 RDVFDKILTKLGK

-873 KDKMKDVRLAYGEG
+873 KDKMKDVKLAYAEG
-887 TDKGTKS
+887 ADKGTKS
-894 WERSKGKGDVD
+894 WEKSKNKGDVD
-905 TGKEAIVLDGKDG
+905 TGKETIVLDGKDG

-931 DGKLSDG
+931 DGKTKKELSDG

-956 KLESMVGT
+956 KLENMVGT

-978 ESTLAEMMARILGMA
+978 ESMLAEMMARILGMA
-993 ETAV
+993 ETAA

>member
-1 MSNNVVNFTINLD
+1 MNFTINLD
-14 GNAYKGILQV
+14 GNAYKGVLQV
-24 NDALDDVLVN
+24 NDALDDVLIN

-39 QSFSDWTK
+39 HSFSDWTK
-47 DFMGLDA
+47 DLVGLDA
-54 LTNLVG
+54 FTNLVG
-60 KVSQAFQSMVGSSLD
+60 KVSQAFQSLVGSSLD

-189 GRSIAELK
+189 GRSMAELK
-197 EAMGKGAISAEMVA
+197 EEMGKGAISAEMVA

-240 KMKDQIDDFKISL
+240 KVKDQIDDFKISL
-253 FEWSHGATAWAAELG
+253 FEWSHGATAWAAEIG
-268 NMFVPLSQAM
+268 NMFVPLSQSI
-278 PLFKGLYNISAT
+278 PIFKGLYNISST

-327 CSMASLGFVR
+327 CSMASLGFIR

-384 SFAKFALS
+384 SFARFALS
-392 AKAACKAVGV
+392 AKAACRAVSV
-402 AVTSIPIVGWIAAAV
+402 AVTSIPIIGWIAAAV

-443 AVKAAV
+443 AVRAAV

-468 RVFDRLKESLSGLWE
+468 RVFTRLKEALSGLWE
-483 RIKDLFTRLKAALAE
+483 RIEDLFTRLKAALAE

-503 KPVLKNIAD
+503 KPVLANIAE
-512 KVWDAVKVVMKVVA
+512 KVWGAVKVVMKVVA
-526 VVTSVVAAVIAA
+526 VVSLVVGAVIAA
-538 VGLLAKAVWDN
+538 VGLLVKTVWDN

-564 VVSHVASAV
+564 VVSRVATAV
-573 GDIVSFMT
+573 GNIVSFVT
-581 SIPEKISTAL
+581 SIPERISTTLDNVREFFARVWDGITGKVRNCIDRITGFVKSIPEKISTAL
-591 DNVRTFFSDLWSSVA
+591 DNVRTFFADVWNSVTS
-606 GTVRNAVDRITDFVA
+606 TVRNDV
-621 SIPEKTSSAFDN
+621 N
-633 VRVFFADAWSSV
+633 
-645 TGTVRNAVDRITG
+645 RITG
-658 FVTSISER
+658 FV
-666 ISTALES
+666 
-673 VREFFA
+673 
-679 RVWDSITEK
+679 K
-688 VRGCIDRI
+688 
-696 TGFVAA
+696 
-702 IPRRAADGLDNV
+702 
-714 RAFFA
+714 
-719 DAWSSVTGTVRN
+719 
-731 AVDRI
+731 
-736 TGFVTSIPE
+736 SIPE
-745 RISTALESVRE
+745 RISTALDNVRE
-756 FFARVWDSI
+756 FFSRVWDSI
-765 TEKVRSCI
+765 TGKVRSCI

-792 KAGDFIAGVWER
+792 KAGDFITGVWER
-804 VTEAVG
+804 VRESAGV
-810 SAVDWIADK
+810 AVDWIADK

-831 VDPIKNAFTGMWDVI
+831 VDPIKNAFTGMWNVI
-846 RDVFDKILTKLGR
+846 RDVFDKILTKLGK

-873 KDKMKDVRLAYGEG
+873 KDKMKDVKLAYAEG
-887 TDKGTKS
+887 ADKGTKS
-894 WERSKGKGDVD
+894 WEKSKNKGDVD
-905 TGKEAIVLDGKDG
+905 TGKETIVLDGKDG
-918 LDGLAGVNGKSGK
+918 LDGISGVNGKSGK
-931 DGKLSDG
+931 DGKTKKELSEG

-948 GKAQQITI
+948 GKAQQIII
-956 KLESMVGT
+956 KLENMVGT

-993 ETAV
+993 ETAA

>member
-14 GNAYKGILQV
+14 GNAYKGVLQV
-24 NDALDDVLVN
+24 NDALDDVLIN

-39 QSFSDWTK
+39 HSFSDWTK
-47 DFMGLDA
+47 DLVGLDA
-54 LTNLVG
+54 FTNLVG
-60 KVSQAFQSMVGSSLD
+60 KVSQAFQSLVGSSLD

-189 GRSIAELK
+189 GRSMAELK
-197 EAMGKGAISAEMVA
+197 EEMGKGAISAEMVA

-240 KMKDQIDDFKISL
+240 KVKDQIDDFKISL
-253 FEWSHGATAWAAELG
+253 FEWSHGATAWAAEIG
-268 NMFVPLSQAM
+268 NMFVPLSQSI
-278 PLFKGLYNISAT
+278 PIFKGLYNISST

-327 CSMASLGFVR
+327 CSMASLGFIR

-384 SFAKFALS
+384 SFARFALS
-392 AKAACKAVGV
+392 AKAACRAVSV
-402 AVTSIPIVGWIAAAV
+402 AVTSIPIIGWIAAAV

-443 AVKAAV
+443 AVRAAV

-468 RVFDRLKESLSGLWE
+468 RVFTRLKEALSGLWE
-483 RIKDLFTRLKAALAE
+483 RIEDLFTRLKAALAE

-503 KPVLKNIAD
+503 KPVLANIAE
-512 KVWDAVKVVMKVVA
+512 KVWGAVKVVMKVVA
-526 VVTSVVAAVIAA
+526 VVSLVVGAVIAA
-538 VGLLAKAVWDN
+538 VGLLVKTVWDN

-564 VVSHVASAV
+564 VVSRVATAV
-573 GDIVSFMT
+573 GNIVSFVT
-581 SIPEKISTAL
+581 SIPERISTTLDNVREFFARVWDGITGKVRNCIDRITGFVKSIPEKISTAL
-591 DNVRTFFSDLWSSVA
+591 DNVRTFFADVWNSVTS
-606 GTVRNAVDRITDFVA
+606 TVRNDV
-621 SIPEKTSSAFDN
+621 N
-633 VRVFFADAWSSV
+633 
-645 TGTVRNAVDRITG
+645 RITG
-658 FVTSISER
+658 FV
-666 ISTALES
+666 
-673 VREFFA
+673 
-679 RVWDSITEK
+679 K
-688 VRGCIDRI
+688 
-696 TGFVAA
+696 
-702 IPRRAADGLDNV
+702 
-714 RAFFA
+714 
-719 DAWSSVTGTVRN
+719 
-731 AVDRI
+731 
-736 TGFVTSIPE
+736 SIPE
-745 RISTALESVRE
+745 RISTALDNVRE
-756 FFARVWDSI
+756 FFSRVWDSI
-765 TEKVRSCI
+765 TGKVRSCI

-792 KAGDFIAGVWER
+792 KAGDFITGVWER
-804 VTEAVG
+804 VRESAGV
-810 SAVDWIADK
+810 AVDWIADK

-831 VDPIKNAFTGMWDVI
+831 VDPIKNAFTGMWNVI
-846 RDVFDKILTKLGR
+846 RDVFDKILTKLGK

-873 KDKMKDVRLAYGEG
+873 KDKMKDVKLAYAEG
-887 TDKGTKS
+887 ADKGTKS
-894 WERSKGKGDVD
+894 WEKSKNKGDVD
-905 TGKEAIVLDGKDG
+905 TGKETIVLDGKDG
-918 LDGLAGVNGKSGK
+918 LDGISGVNGKSGK
-931 DGKLSDG
+931 DGKTKKELSEG

-948 GKAQQITI
+948 GKAQQIII
-956 KLESMVGT
+956 KLENMVGT

-993 ETAV
+993 ETAA

>member
-1 MSNNVVNFTINLD
+1 MNFTINLN
-14 GNAYKGILQV
+14 GNAYTGVAQL
-24 NDALDDVLVN
+24 DEALGNVLVDVQ
-34 AKQVK
+34 KT
-39 QSFSDWTK
+39 QSWFGSLK
-47 DFMGLDA
+47 DAIGASSIKLDA
-54 LTNLVG
+54 FIGVVE
-60 KVSQAFQSMVGSSLD
+60 KVSQAFQSLVGSSLD

-189 GRSIAELK
+189 GKSMAELK
-197 EAMGKGAISAEMVA
+197 EEMSKGAISAEQVA

-240 KMKDQIDDFKISL
+240 KVKDQIDDFKISL
-253 FEWSHGATAWAAELG
+253 FEWSHGLTAWIAEMG
-268 NMFVPLSQAM
+268 NMVVPISQAIPM
-278 PLFKGLYNISAT
+278 FKVLYNISAA

-297 LDFAG
+297 LNFAG
-302 VLGGIGRKAT
+302 ILGGIGRKAT

-327 CSMASLGFVR
+327 CSMASLGFIR

-357 VKGMGAYLLSLV
+357 VKGMGAYLLSLI

-392 AKAACKAVGV
+392 AKAACRAVGV
-402 AVTSIPIVGWIAAAV
+402 AIVNIPIVGWIAAAV

-435 RVVFGTWE
+435 RLVFGTWE

-468 RVFDRLKESLSGLWE
+468 RVFTRLKETFSGLWE
-483 RIKDLFTRLKAALAE
+483 HLKAIFVRLKSIFAE
-498 AWNRI
+498 TWNRI
-503 KPVLKNIAD
+503 KPVLANVVE
-512 KVWDAVKVVMKVVA
+512 KVKDAMGAVLKAVA
-526 VVTSVVAAVIAA
+526 VVSMVVGAVIAV
-538 VGLLAKAVWDN
+538 VGLLVKTVWDN
-549 LLKPLFQRLFSIVST
+549 LLKPMFQRLFSIVST
-564 VVSHVASAV
+564 VVLRVGNAV
-573 GDIVSFMT
+573 GGIIGFVT
-581 SIPEKISTAL
+581 SIPGRITTAL
-591 DNVRTFFSDLWSSVA
+591 DNVRTFFTNLW
-606 GTVRNAVDRITDFVA
+606 N
-621 SIPEKTSSAFDN
+621 
-633 VRVFFADAWSSV
+633 SV
-645 TGTVRNAVDRITG
+645 TGTVRNCA
-658 FVTSISER
+658 
-666 ISTALES
+666 
-673 VREFFA
+673 
-679 RVWDSITEK
+679 
-688 VRGCIDRI
+688 
-696 TGFVAA
+696 
-702 IPRRAADGLDNV
+702 
-714 RAFFA
+714 
-719 DAWSSVTGTVRN
+719 
-731 AVDRI
+731 DRI
-736 TGFVTSIPE
+736 TGFVTSIPG
-745 RISTALESVRE
+745 RIIAAL
-756 FFARVWDSI
+756 
-765 TEKVRSCI
+765 EKVRGFFANVWSSI
-773 DRIKELVE
+773 TGTVHHAVDRITGFATSIPGRITAALDRVRELFARLWNSIAGTVRNE
-781 ELRAFVTETFA
+781 VDRIVGIVHGLRDRVTEIF
-792 KAGDFIAGVWER
+792 GRIGGFISGVWER
-804 VTEAVG
+804 VRESVG
-810 SAVDWIADK
+810 GAVDWIAGK
-819 LGRIA
+819 LGKVGGWIKTRIA
-824 GWVKTKM
+824 
-831 VDPIKNAFTGMWDVI
+831 DPIKKAFTGMWDVI
-846 RDVFDKILTKLGR
+846 REVFDKILTKLGK

-873 KDKMKDVRLAYGEG
+873 KDKMKDVKLAYAEG
-887 TDKGTKS
+887 ADKGTKS
-894 WERSKGKGDVD
+894 WEKSKNKGDVD
-905 TGKEAIVLDGKDG
+905 TGKETVVLDGKDG

-931 DGKLSDG
+931 DGKTKKELSEG

-948 GKAQQITI
+948 GKVQQITI
-956 KLESMVGT
+956 KLENMVGT

-993 ETAV
+993 ETAA

>member
-1 MSNNVVNFTINLD
+1 MSNQSVTFTINL
-14 GNAYKGILQV
+14 GGTAYKGMLQLDNAV
-24 NDALDDVLVN
+24 EQVLGSVKEATDVFDKLGKNALNFDVITN
-34 AKQVK
+34 AI
-39 QSFSDWTK
+39 
-47 DFMGLDA
+47 
-54 LTNLVG
+54 G
-60 KVSQAFQSMVGSSLD
+60 KVSQTFQSMVGSSLD

-189 GRSIAELK
+189 GKSIAELK
-197 EAMGKGAISAEMVA
+197 EEMGKGAISAEMVA

-240 KMKDQIDDFKISL
+240 KVKDQIDDFKISL
-253 FEWSHGATAWAAELG
+253 FEWSHGLTAWIAEAG
-268 NMFVPLSQAM
+268 NMFVPLSQAL

-302 VLGGIGRKAT
+302 VLGGIDRKAT
-312 EARISLAFMRKDIET
+312 EARISLAFMRRDIET
-327 CSMASLGFVR
+327 CSIASLGFVR

-392 AKAACKAVGV
+392 AKAACRAVSV

-449 SNAWQYVK
+449 SNVWQYVK
-457 TAAQVTWEVLK
+457 TAAQVVWEVLK
-468 RVFDRLKESLSGLWE
+468 RVFEWIRGLFERL
-483 RIKDLFTRLKAALAE
+483 RD
-498 AWNRI
+498 
-503 KPVLKNIAD
+503 
-512 KVWDAVKVVMKVVA
+512 
-526 VVTSVVAAVIAA
+526 SVVRI
-538 VGLLAKAVWDN
+538 
-549 LLKPLFQRLFSIVST
+549 F
-564 VVSHVASAV
+564 
-573 GDIVSFMT
+573 T
-581 SIPEKISTAL
+581 SIGE
-591 DNVRTFFSDLWSSVA
+591 FFSSVWGWMAETA
-606 GTVRNAVDRITDFVA
+606 G
-621 SIPEKTSSAFDN
+621 K
-633 VRVFFADAWSSV
+633 
-645 TGTVRNAVDRITG
+645 
-658 FVTSISER
+658 
-666 ISTALES
+666 
-673 VREFFA
+673 
-679 RVWDSITEK
+679 
-688 VRGCIDRI
+688 
-696 TGFVAA
+696 
-702 IPRRAADGLDNV
+702 
-714 RAFFA
+714 
-719 DAWSSVTGTVRN
+719 
-731 AVDRI
+731 
-736 TGFVTSIPE
+736 
-745 RISTALESVRE
+745 
-756 FFARVWDSI
+756 
-765 TEKVRSCI
+765 
-773 DRIKELVE
+773 
-781 ELRAFVTETFA
+781 
-792 KAGDFIAGVWER
+792 
-804 VTEAVG
+804 
-810 SAVDWIADK
+810 AVDWMSRK
-819 LGRIA
+819 LGGVAAWI
-824 GWVKTKM
+824 KTKM
-831 VDPIKNAFTGMWDVI
+831 VDPIKNAFTGMWGVI
-846 RDVFDKILTKLGR
+846 RDVFDKILTKLGK

-887 TDKGTKS
+887 ADKGTKS

-905 TGKEAIVLDGKDG
+905 TGKETIVLDGKDG

-931 DGKLSDG
+931 DGKAKKELSDG